1 MITIQKMSMKNRPS
15 FSLEAK
21 LVLTGKYEVGEVYR
35 YHGVWSPIYFTP
47 DGHTDWEAACV
58 PENLIGYVD
67 LAEECVFILAQ
78 YQKMFQDDTSEYGLV
93 YIGVP
98 SLEEE
103 ILQYAEIKNVAEE
116 FSELSDFSGFAVFS
130 DIVWIDDDFLY
141 DENLPFDFESFRT
154 IDEGVRYLNPK
165 HFSVHQFVTL

>member
-1 MITIQKMSMKNRPS
+1 MVTIQKMSMKNRPS

-21 LVLTGKYEVGEVYR
+21 FVLTGKYEVGYECLR
-35 YHGVWSPIYFTP
+35 GWSPIYFTP
-47 DGHTDWEAACV
+47 NGHTDWEAACA

-93 YIGVP
+93 YISVP
-98 SLEEE
+98 SLQEE
-103 ILQYAEIKNVAEE
+103 ILQYAEIENVAAE
-116 FSELSDFSGFAVFS
+116 FSALSDFSGFAAFS

>member
-1 MITIQKMSMKNRPS
+1 MVTIQKTSMKDRPPC
-15 FSLEAK
+15 SLEAK
-21 LVLTGKYEVGEVYR
+21 LILIGKYVMGAEYLSR
-35 YHGVWSPIYFTP
+35 WSPIYFAP
-47 DGHTDWEAACV
+47 DGHADWGTVCV

-78 YQKMFQDDTSEYGLV
+78 YEKMFQNDTSEYGLV
-93 YIGVP
+93 YISVP

-103 ILQYAEIKNVAEE
+103 ILQYVEMAHIAAE
-116 FSELSDFSGFAVFS
+116 FSTPSDFSGFAAFS

-141 DENLPFDFESFRT
+141 DENLSFDFEKFRI
-154 IDEGVRYLNPK
+154 IDAGVRYLNPK

>member
-1 MITIQKMSMKNRPS
+1 MVTIQKMSKKDRPS

-21 LVLTGKYEVGEVYR
+21 LILTGKYVIGYEYLTR
-35 YHGVWSPIYFTP
+35 WSSIYFTP
-47 DGHTDWEAACV
+47 DGHTDWETVCV

-78 YQKMFQDDTSEYGLV
+78 YQKMFQDDTSEYGLL
-93 YIGVP
+93 YISVP

-103 ILQYAEIKNVAEE
+103 ILQYTEIAHIAAE
-116 FSELSDFSGFAVFS
+116 FSMFPN
-130 DIVWIDDDFLY
+130 IVWIDDDFLY
-141 DENLPFDFESFRT
+141 DENLSFDFEKFRA